1 MPQVL
6 PSSIWPQTPIPVI
19 DVRRIREIQFG
30 IDGLFKKVCEVFV
43 RELTRFENDPSIG
56 AQPSAFLRSPPSTR
70 VILRFL
76 RKDGDEPC
84 ILISH

>member
-6 PSSIWPQTPIPVI
+6 ASSIWPQTPIPVVE
-19 DVRRIREIQFG
+19 VRRIRGIQFG
-30 IDGLFKKVCEVFV
+30 IDELFKKVCEAFV
-43 RELTRFENDPSIG
+43 RELTRLENDPGIG
-56 AQPSAFLRSPPSTR
+56 AQPSAFFRSPPSTR